1 MDFKNTQNSGDDA
14 IKKLVNEHFDEETGL
29 SRSFAGN
36 GVVAAFFGGIIL
48 WILDSVQVIIIA
60 LAIFIVFHLF
70 IVSPHT
76 IDGPSMEPNFCNGD
90 VVLADKLTP
99 LFNGYEY
106 GDVIIF
112 KKNDQEDYI
121 KRIIGMGGD
130 RIKVQNGRVYRNGE
144 VLNEVYLPDGRRTEI
159 LQGSEMVEGV
169 EYTVPNNKY
178 MVFGDN
184 RPKSSDSRTF
194 LSIDPAINTI
204 KGRVLV
210 LIWPVQEMRLFDK
223 NATRAVNAC
232 GGL

>member
-1 MDFKNTQNSGDDA
+1 M
-14 IKKLVNEHFDEETGL
+14 
-29 SRSFAGN
+29 
-36 GVVAAFFGGIIL
+36 

-90 VVLADKLTP
+90 VVLVDKLTP

-130 RIKVQNGRVYRNGE
+130 RIKVQNGRVYRNGD

-169 EYTVPNNKY
+169 EYTVPKNKY

-184 RPKSSDSRTF
+184 RPKSSDSRKF
-194 LSIDPAINTI
+194 LAIDPAINTI

-210 LIWPVQEMRLFDK
+210 LIWPVQDMRVFDK
-223 NATRAVNAC
+223 NTTRAVNAC
-232 GGL
+232 GDL